1 MEAKF
6 KIMFTIRGFN
16 THESLS
22 KYTTFK
28 PI

>member
-1 MEAKF
+1 MEASF

-16 THESLS
+16 THDSLS
-22 KYTTFK
+22 NYTTFK